1 MEEFLRETDLPFEVE
16 NFTVSMRSD
25 VALSLFSDEE
35 ITDLLKRDI
44 DQMKAVMS
52 STENRLY
59 A

>member
-16 NFTVSMRSD
+16 NFTVSLRSD

-52 STENRLY
+52 SIENRLY